1 MVKVVIL
8 YGFKVDVGVS
18 YPAFEFECFLNSVT
32 SFCGKLTRYYSKSKM
47 DAIVLP
53 EGSQTPPATENGTLF
68 PFNKKNRIRKLDDR
82 VVHKGEKTLDHSKKK
97 DDQEMECDQRKQK

>member
-1 MVKVVIL
+1 
-8 YGFKVDVGVS
+8 
-18 YPAFEFECFLNSVT
+18 
-32 SFCGKLTRYYSKSKM
+32 M
-47 DAIVLP
+47 DAIVLS